1 MVQVKKMDGTA
12 DPHIKY
18 KSFIFKVS
26 LVLYTVFQVHVD
38 VSNTIPL
45 DFSELQFFQQSNA
58 GESEN
63 IRNGTIT
70 HIMKCLR

>member
-1 MVQVKKMDGTA
+1 MVQVKKMDG
-12 DPHIKY
+12 KNY
-18 KSFIFKVS
+18 KQQTLISSMNRFF
-26 LVLYTVFQVHVD
+26 TVFQVHVD

-70 HIMKCLR
+70 HTMKCLR